1 MEMGGKRG
9 IGGWKKLDKFEEEG
23 WSLSEREAR
32 FAELSQGGVKWYY
45 EGALERK
52 HGISLS
58 PRGYSLRR
66 ERYVDTVD
74 TVVDIIVDC
83 LLA

>member
-32 FAELSQGGVKWYY
+32 FAELSQGGVK
-45 EGALERK
+45 
-52 HGISLS
+52 
-58 PRGYSLRR
+58 
-66 ERYVDTVD
+66 
-74 TVVDIIVDC
+74 
-83 LLA
+83 